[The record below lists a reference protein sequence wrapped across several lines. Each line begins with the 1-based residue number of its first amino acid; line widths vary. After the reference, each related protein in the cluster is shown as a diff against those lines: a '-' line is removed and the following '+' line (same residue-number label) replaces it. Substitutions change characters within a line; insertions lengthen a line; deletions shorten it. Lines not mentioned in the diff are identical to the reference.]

1 MKMERYGEGKPINI
15 IYASNDGYACH
26 LGASLY
32 SLLDNNRSI
41 PRLEIYVL
49 SVGMSRRF
57 ENRLKAIGAR
67 FGRQVHMAE
76 MGELRKRFPYEVD
89 TRGFDISA
97 MARLFAPEVLPASV
111 DRALY
116 LDCDT
121 IVRGGI
127 RGLYQTDLKGNLAGM
142 VMEPTVYEK
151 MRESIGLKRD
161 DPYFNSGVILMDL
174 EAWRREGT
182 LKVLLDFYR
191 ERGGNLF
198 ACDQD
203 TLNGALRGRILSL
216 PPKYNFFT
224 NYRYYRYPTLAGQ
237 CRAYGQVG
245 ETAFREARKNPVII
259 HFLGDERPWIAGSRN
274 HYKKL
279 YLGYLA
285 RTPWKGMP
293 LVKGKWLYMQ
303 AWWALN
309 QITRLCPAF
318 RFFISRHLGMR
329 VIDGRKKAGGGNG

>member
-41 PRLEIYVL
+41 LRLEIYVL

-174 EAWRREGT
+174 EAWRREGV
-182 LKVLLDFYR
+182 LKALLDFYR
-191 ERGGNLF
+191 
-198 ACDQD
+198 
-203 TLNGALRGRILSL
+203 
-216 PPKYNFFT
+216 
-224 NYRYYRYPTLAGQ
+224 
-237 CRAYGQVG
+237 
-245 ETAFREARKNPVII
+245 
-259 HFLGDERPWIAGSRN
+259 
-274 HYKKL
+274 
-279 YLGYLA
+279 
-285 RTPWKGMP
+285 
-293 LVKGKWLYMQ
+293 
-303 AWWALN
+303 
-309 QITRLCPAF
+309 
-318 RFFISRHLGMR
+318 
-329 VIDGRKKAGGGNG
+329 

>member
-1 MKMERYGEGKPINI
+1 MERYGEGKPINI

-121 IVRGGI
+121 VVI
-127 RGLYQTDLKGNLAGM
+127 RRLKNMWEIDLDGNIAGA
-142 VMEPTVYEK
+142 VQEPTIYPEVKED
-151 MRESIGLKRD
+151 IGLKKA
-161 DPYFNSGVILMDL
+161 DPYYNAGVLLIDL
-174 EAWRREGT
+174 EKWRAEDTGRRLME
-182 LKVLLDFYR
+182 YY
-191 ERGGNLF
+191 ESRGGKLF
-198 ACDQD
+198 ANDQD
-203 TLNGALRGRILSL
+203 AINHVLKGRIRSIM
-216 PPKYNFFT
+216 PIYNFFP
-224 NYRYYRYPTLAGQ
+224 NYRYFHYKDLVNRSEAYAQISKSELH
-237 CRAYGQVG
+237 RA
-245 ETAFREARKNPVII
+245 KHHPVII
-259 HFLGDERPWIAGSRN
+259 HYMGDERPWKAGNLN
-274 HYKKL
+274 HYRRAYEI
-279 YLGYLA
+279 YLEK
-285 RTPWKGMP
+285 TPWKGAAKE
-293 LVKGKWLYMQ
+293 KGQELYML
-303 AWWALN
+303 AYHAMDYA
-309 QITRLCPAF
+309 TFLCPPV
-318 RFFISRHLGMR
+318 RRMISRKYLENS
-329 VIDGRKKAGGGNG
+329 KKNGKGV